1 MTTLRLHGYALLIGV
16 ICASSVSP
24 SLAEKIDQKSL
35 EKAKFYEAPRQF
47 QILDERPIIHDFREA
62 PAPAQSIELPNG
74 PQGGGGSGGGNGAG
88 ALGGGTPSLPSG
100 GMQLGG
106 VKDPGYRTT
115 PSQSLPLPKSGFS
128 QGSNI
133 PARGMGPAGAL
144 PGVTQGVV
152 GKMMAQQKP
161 AAAGAGPAHGMAPPR
176 GRTNGNTTAP
186 PTVASYGGYG
196 QGSGAGVGNSSR
208 TDSAV
213 HGYLLK
219 KH

>member
-1 MTTLRLHGYALLIGV
+1 MNTLRLQGYALFIGV

-62 PAPAQSIELPNG
+62 PQAAQQIELPAG
-74 PQGGGGSGGGNGAG
+74 PQGGGGASGGSGAG
-88 ALGGGTPSLPSG
+88 ALGGGAPSLPSG
-100 GMQLGG
+100 GLQLGG
-106 VKDPGYRTT
+106 GRDPGYRTT
-115 PSQSLPLPKSGFS
+115 PSQSLPLPKSGF

-133 PARGMGPAGAL
+133 PARGMGPAGVL

-161 AAAGAGPAHGMAPPR
+161 AATGAGPAHGMAPPR
-176 GRTNGNTTAP
+176 GRTTGTTPAA

-196 QGSGAGVGNSSR
+196 QGSGAGLGNSSR
-208 TDSAV
+208 TDANV